1 MRTLTL
7 ALLLVAASVE
17 RPAAHHSTAMF
28 DMAHPITLTGTVKA
42 FDWANP
48 HSYIR
53 VDVTDA
59 TGVVERWDV
68 ETHAISLLS
77 RKGWARTSLAPGDV
91 ITVTGGQLRDGKKM
105 MRLLR
110 GTKAADG
117 WKFYGDDFSTE
128 KKPGGEAR

>member
-7 ALLLVAASVE
+7 ALAFAAALVVAP
-17 RPAAHHSTAMF
+17 RAHHSTAMF
-28 DMAHPITLTGTVKA
+28 DMANPITLTGTVAA

-53 VDVTDA
+53 LDVKDA
-59 TGVVERWDV
+59 AAGVTRWDV

-77 RKGWARTSLAPGDV
+77 RKGWTRASFVAGDV
-91 ITVTGGQLRDGKKM
+91 ITVTGGQLRDRKTT

-110 GTKAADG
+110 GTKASDG

-128 KKPGGEAR
+128 KKSPGGVR